1 MKQIDILVPC
11 YNEEAVLQQFYDRT
25 SAVIGQL
32 PDYAFSFIFVNDG
45 SRDQTLAIM
54 RRLYEKDPR
63 VSYVSLSRNFGKE
76 AAMLAGM
83 DYSRGDAM
91 VIMDADLQDPPEL
104 LPEMIAWWEKGWR
117 DVSARRRQRE
127 GETFFK
133 KWSSRVYYRLLKK
146 LSPVPVQ
153 EDVGDFRLLDR
164 RCVDAL
170 CQLRECQR
178 YTKGLFSW
186 IGFEKK
192 EILFDRPPRA
202 AGKTKWN
209 YWKLFNL
216 AVDGITSFT
225 TAPLR
230 IASFVGCTL
239 AFIAAIYLVY
249 IVARTLLCGE
259 DVPGY
264 PSLISFILF
273 IGGVQLTFL
282 GILGEYVGRIYNESK
297 GRPPYIAAERQ
308 RHDDRRLSHC
318 DQDKR

>member
-11 YNEEAVLQQFYDRT
+11 YNEEAVLPQFYERT
-25 SAVIGQL
+25 CAVIDSL
-32 PDYAFSFIFVNDG
+32 PDYAFTFIFVNDG
-45 SRDQTLAIM
+45 SRDRTLPIL
-54 RRLYEKDPR
+54 RQLHEKDAR
-63 VSYVSLSRNFGKE
+63 VAYVSLSRNFGKE

-83 DYSRGDAM
+83 DYAEGDAL

-104 LPEMIAWWEKGWR
+104 LPDMITWWEKGYR
-117 DVSARRRQRE
+117 DVSARRRHRE

-133 KWSSRVYYRLLKK
+133 KWSSHVYYRLLKK

-153 EDVGDFRLLDR
+153 EDVGDFRLLDK
-164 RCVDAL
+164 RCVKAL
-170 CQLRECQR
+170 CSLRECQR
-178 YTKGLFSW
+178 YTKGLFCW

-216 AVDGITSFT
+216 AIDGITSFT

-230 IASFVGCTL
+230 IAAFAGCFFAFV
-239 AFIAAIYLVY
+239 AAIYLIF
-249 IVARTLLCGE
+249 IVLRTLLYGE

-264 PSLISFILF
+264 PSLISLILF
-273 IGGVQLTFL
+273 IGGVQFTIM

-297 GRPPYIAAERQ
+297 GRPPYIVGE
-308 RHDDRRLSHC
+308 ST
-318 DQDKR
+318 KEKK

>member
-1 MKQIDILVPC
+1 
-11 YNEEAVLQQFYDRT
+11 
-25 SAVIGQL
+25 
-32 PDYAFSFIFVNDG
+32 
-45 SRDQTLAIM
+45 
-54 RRLYEKDPR
+54 
-63 VSYVSLSRNFGKE
+63 
-76 AAMLAGM
+76 MLAGM
-83 DYSRGDAM
+83 DYAEGDAL

-104 LPEMIAWWEKGWR
+104 LPDMIAWWEKGYR
-117 DVSARRRQRE
+117 DVSARRRRRE

-133 KWSSRVYYRLLKK
+133 KWSSHVYYRLLKK

-164 RCVDAL
+164 RCVKAL
-170 CQLRECQR
+170 RSLRECQR

-216 AVDGITSFT
+216 AIDGITSFT

-230 IASFVGCTL
+230 IAAFTGCFL
-239 AFIAAIYLVY
+239 AIVAAIYLVF
-249 IVARTLLCGE
+249 IVLRTLLFGE

-264 PSLISFILF
+264 PSLISLILF
-273 IGGVQLTFL
+273 IGGVQFTFM

-297 GRPPYIAAERQ
+297 GRPPYIVGESTRE
-308 RHDDRRLSHC
+308 
-318 DQDKR
+318 KK

>member
-11 YNEEAVLQQFYDRT
+11 YNEEAVLPQFYQRT
-25 SAVIGQL
+25 CAVIDAL
-32 PDYAFSFIFVNDG
+32 PDYAFTFIFVNDG
-45 SRDQTLAIM
+45 SRDQTLPIL
-54 RRLYEKDPR
+54 RQLHEKDKR
-63 VSYVSLSRNFGKE
+63 VAYVSLSRNFGKE

-83 DYSRGDAM
+83 DYAEGDAL

-104 LPEMIAWWEKGWR
+104 LPDMIAWWEKGYR
-117 DVSARRRQRE
+117 DVSARRRRRE

-133 KWSSRVYYRLLKK
+133 KWSSHVYYRLLKK

-164 RCVDAL
+164 RCVKAL
-170 CQLRECQR
+170 RSLRECQR

-216 AVDGITSFT
+216 AIDGITVNDN
-225 TAPLR
+225 
-230 IASFVGCTL
+230 I
-239 AFIAAIYLVY
+239 
-249 IVARTLLCGE
+249 
-259 DVPGY
+259 
-264 PSLISFILF
+264 
-273 IGGVQLTFL
+273 
-282 GILGEYVGRIYNESK
+282 
-297 GRPPYIAAERQ
+297 
-308 RHDDRRLSHC
+308 
-318 DQDKR
+318 

>member
-11 YNEEAVLQQFYDRT
+11 YNEEAVLPQFYERT
-25 SAVIGQL
+25 CAVIDSL
-32 PDYAFSFIFVNDG
+32 PDYAFTFIFVNDG
-45 SRDQTLAIM
+45 SRDRTLPIL
-54 RRLYEKDPR
+54 RQLHEKDAR
-63 VSYVSLSRNFGKE
+63 VAYVSLSRNFGKE

-83 DYSRGDAM
+83 DYAEGDAL

-104 LPEMIAWWEKGWR
+104 LPDMIAWWEKGYR
-117 DVSARRRQRE
+117 DVSARRRHRE

-133 KWSSRVYYRLLKK
+133 KWSSHVYYRLLKK

-153 EDVGDFRLLDR
+153 EDVGDFRLLDK
-164 RCVDAL
+164 RCVKAL
-170 CQLRECQR
+170 CSLRECQR
-178 YTKGLFSW
+178 YTKGLFCW

-216 AVDGITSFT
+216 AIDGITSFT

-230 IASFVGCTL
+230 IAAFAGCFFAFV
-239 AFIAAIYLVY
+239 AAIYLIF
-249 IVARTLLCGE
+249 IVLRTLLYGE

-264 PSLISFILF
+264 PSLISLILF
-273 IGGVQLTFL
+273 IGGVQFTFM
-282 GILGEYVGRIYNESK
+282 GILDEYVGRIYNESK
-297 GRPPYIAAERQ
+297 GRPPYIVGE
-308 RHDDRRLSHC
+308 ST
-318 DQDKR
+318 KEKK

>member
-11 YNEEAVLQQFYDRT
+11 YNEEAVLPQFYQRT
-25 SAVIGQL
+25 CAVIDAL
-32 PDYAFSFIFVNDG
+32 PDYAFTFIFVNDG
-45 SRDQTLAIM
+45 SRDQTLPIL
-54 RRLYEKDPR
+54 RQLHEKDKR
-63 VSYVSLSRNFGKE
+63 VAYVSLSRNFGKE

-83 DYSRGDAM
+83 DYAEGDAL

-104 LPEMIAWWEKGWR
+104 LPDMIAWWEKGYR
-117 DVSARRRQRE
+117 DVSARRRRRE

-133 KWSSRVYYRLLKK
+133 KWSSHVYYRLLKK

-164 RCVDAL
+164 RCVKAL
-170 CQLRECQR
+170 RSLRECQR

-216 AVDGITSFT
+216 AIDGITSFT

-230 IASFVGCTL
+230 IAAFAGCFFAFV
-239 AFIAAIYLVY
+239 AAIYLIF
-249 IVARTLLCGE
+249 IVLRTLLYGE

-264 PSLISFILF
+264 PSLISLILF
-273 IGGVQLTFL
+273 IGGVQFTFM
-282 GILGEYVGRIYNESK
+282 GILGEYAGRIYNESK
-297 GRPPYIAAERQ
+297 GRPPYIVGESTRE
-308 RHDDRRLSHC
+308 
-318 DQDKR
+318 KK

>member
-11 YNEEAVLQQFYDRT
+11 YNEEAVLPQFYQRT
-25 SAVIGQL
+25 CAVIDAL
-32 PDYAFSFIFVNDG
+32 PDYAFTFIFVNDG
-45 SRDQTLAIM
+45 SRDQTLPIL
-54 RRLYEKDPR
+54 RQLHEKDKR
-63 VSYVSLSRNFGKE
+63 VAYVSLSRNFGKE

-83 DYSRGDAM
+83 DYAEGDAL

-104 LPEMIAWWEKGWR
+104 LPDMIAWWEKGYR
-117 DVSARRRQRE
+117 DVSARRRRRE

-133 KWSSRVYYRLLKK
+133 KWSSHVYYRLLKK

-164 RCVDAL
+164 RCVNAL
-170 CQLRECQR
+170 RSLRECQR

-216 AVDGITSFT
+216 AIDGITSFT

-230 IASFVGCTL
+230 IAAFTHLLETQLTARRPVGG
-239 AFIAAIYLVY
+239 IS
-249 IVARTLLCGE
+249 
-259 DVPGY
+259 VPGSS
-264 PSLISFILF
+264 PA
-273 IGGVQLTFL
+273 GRFL
-282 GILGEYVGRIYNESK
+282 QCCCCVCL
-297 GRPPYIAAERQ
+297 
-308 RHDDRRLSHC
+308 RRLAICIRKMQCFIWSSLP
-318 DQDKR
+318 